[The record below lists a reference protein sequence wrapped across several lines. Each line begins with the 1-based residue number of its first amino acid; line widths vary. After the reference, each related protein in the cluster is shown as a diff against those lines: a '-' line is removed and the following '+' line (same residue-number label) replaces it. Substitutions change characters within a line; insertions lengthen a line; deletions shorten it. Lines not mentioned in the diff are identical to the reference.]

1 MSDEGVWIADELMT
15 VNAAMRRLVRRRLR
29 EEQPPRLR
37 PAQVELL
44 VVVGRRPGISI
55 AAAARELRLADNS
68 VSTLVNQLLGA
79 GMLRREQDSND
90 RRVMRLELTP
100 VAKRHLAEWRDR
112 RAQLVGARIDELDAE
127 DRAAIAGAL
136 PALGRLLASLG
147 TTHGKGRGDEGT
159 TATGHLTSGEG
170 GNE

>member
-1 MSDEGVWIADELMT
+1 MSDEGVRIAAELMT

-29 EEQPPRLR
+29 EEVPPRLP
-37 PAQVELL
+37 PAQVELMT
-44 VVVGRRPGISI
+44 VVDRRPGISV

-90 RRVMRLELTP
+90 RRVVRLELTP
-100 VAKRHLAEWRDR
+100 AARRHLTEWRDR
-112 RAQLVGARIDELDAE
+112 RARMVGARIDDLDTE

-147 TTHGKGRGDEGT
+147 DTHGDRPPD
-159 TATGHLTSGEG
+159 LG
-170 GNE
+170 GGAK